1 MYQWAIF
8 SPLVFLLVL
17 ALCGAMAAE
26 RGGAVWMTMMQLND
40 VSIQSQKAYSVTNGP
55 AYDPNI
61 PSFHD
66 AQTVKCTKCLLQWL
80 VAMI

>member
-40 VSIQSQKAYSVTNGP
+40 VSIQSQKANSSSPTALP
-55 AYDPNI
+55 MTPL
-61 PSFHD
+61 
-66 AQTVKCTKCLLQWL
+66 CLHSTMHKL
-80 VAMI
+80 